1 MARPGEATLPMSPDD
16 HGVRVLT
23 VDDQERFRSAAR
35 LLLEATPGFC
45 SVAEASTG
53 EDGVAAALRQE
64 IDLVLMDVRLPGID
78 GIEATRRVRLARPRT
93 EVVLVSATAAEL
105 PADAAEC
112 GALAVLAKD
121 ELRPS
126 VLIDLWERL
135 GRPSG

>member
-1 MARPGEATLPMSPDD
+1 M
-16 HGVRVLT
+16 
-23 VDDQERFRSAAR
+23 AAR

-53 EDGVAAALRQE
+53 EDGVAAALRGD

-78 GIEATRRVRLARPRT
+78 GIEATRRVRLACPGIA
-93 EVVLVSATAAEL
+93 VLLVSATAKEL
-105 PADAAEC
+105 PQDASEC
-112 GALAVLAKD
+112 GALAVLPKD

-135 GRPSG
+135 GRSSA